1 MAFISSLIS
10 VAEPSGVWIS
20 IIKAFEAVTNNYV
33 LAVIFLTVVIRLAW
47 GLVDLVTKFN
57 TQRMSEINS
66 KLQPELDIIKNK
78 YQNQPNLLQQKQN
91 ELYKKHYGK
100 SYYAGCLVT
109 MLIMALNMFIFF
121 TLFSGLNTMS
131 SYKITA
137 NYDNIKYT
145 YANCL
150 NVANKYWEDE
160 NIELVDKQEVF
171 KDYENLRFS
180 IKTDEN
186 NKKSVILTYLNN
198 EVETELYQIDY
209 KDSFSETVNVEPSE
223 ENPEGTVVISTNE
236 NIIKL
241 IDKYF
246 PTYEE
251 GEEEGSKEVII
262 GYQSVEN
269 EDGTEQKQP
278 IYLSSVLSKALNKKI
293 VEVYDQ
299 NQEKFLWIQNIWI
312 ADSPFNK
319 SIISYDKLRSQVIKN
334 YIQEGEETI
343 YNAFMP
349 GLKEERSKANGYF
362 ILLIL
367 IIVSSLL
374 SVFITKYYNKRRR
387 IKKGLPEPE
396 TKGKGQ
402 MSQII
407 IPVLFGFFALL
418 YNSVF
423 AIYMLIG
430 QVVSCV
436 LTVPQLMF
444 VDWLYN
450 KINSKKEKTGLDS
463 VDYSRKF

>member
-1 MAFISSLIS
+1 MAFISSLLS

-33 LAVIFLTVVIRLAW
+33 LAVIFLTVVIRVAW
-47 GLVDLVTKFN
+47 GFVDLISKFN
-57 TQRMSEINS
+57 SQKMGEINN

-78 YQNQPNLLQQKQN
+78 YQNQPNILQQKQN
-91 ELYKKHYGK
+91 ELYKKYYGK
-100 SYYAGCLVT
+100 SYYAGCIIT
-109 MLIMALNMFIFF
+109 MLLLGLNMFIFF

-131 SYKITA
+131 AYKITA

-150 NVANKYWEDE
+150 NVVNEYWGDEDISLE
-160 NIELVDKQEVF
+160 QKKEIF
-171 KDYENLRFS
+171 KDYENLSFI

-186 NKKSVILTYLNN
+186 NKKSVVLSYKNG
-198 EVETELYQIDY
+198 ESQVELKQTDY
-209 KDSFSETVNVEPSE
+209 VDDFSSTITVEPTE
-223 ENPEGTVVISTNE
+223 ENPDTTVTISTNE

-241 IDKYF
+241 IEKYF
-246 PTYEE
+246 PKYEE
-251 GEEEGSKEVII
+251 GEQEGSKETIL
-262 GYQSVEN
+262 GY
-269 EDGTEQKQP
+269 EDSTDDEGNTVQKP
-278 IYLSSVLSKALNKKI
+278 IYLSSALNVILNNKV

-299 NQEKFLWIQNIWI
+299 TQEKFLWIQNIWI

-319 SIISYDKLRSQVIKN
+319 SIISYDKLRSQVVKN

-349 GLKEERSKANGYF
+349 GLKDARSRTNGYF

-367 IIVSSLL
+367 IIATSLL
-374 SVFITKYYNKRRR
+374 SVFITKEYNKHKRA
-387 IKKGLPEPE
+387 KKGLPPIE

-402 MSQII
+402 MTQILL
-407 IPVLFGFFALL
+407 PVLFGFFALL

-430 QVVSCV
+430 QVMSCV

-444 VDWLYN
+444 VDWVSE